1 MKPRT
6 PYLYDALV
14 FLGCALLLAIK
25 ALDAHT
31 FGMITVALVGV
42 RVGVSAGK
50 RATAA
55 DVESG
60 RLRLGT
66 TASDRPP
73 PPSDPNGAAGGRSSS
88 SSEPPKLPPT
98 SAALAIVGAIRS
110 TGVAGAAT
118 ALVVLVLLVLFGFG
132 GSAALA
138 GR

>member
-1 MKPRT
+1 MQPRT

-50 RATAA
+50 RAVFA
-55 DVESG
+55 DFEAG
-60 RLRLGT
+60 RLRVG

-73 PPSDPNGAAGGRSSS
+73 PPSDPSGGAGGTSSS
-88 SSEPPKLPPT
+88 SSGDPPALPPT
-98 SAALAIVGAIRS
+98 SASMAIVGAIRS

-118 ALVVLVLLVLFGFG
+118 VLVVLVLLALFGFG
-132 GSAALA
+132 GGAALA